1 MFYLLLAIILSRV
14 SRETKK
20 KRLIYRKK
28 YIEKFV
34 RDITFLAACPCFSF
48 ITKKKKCTPEN
59 SGAAWQPFTPPPPN
73 LYSVSGPELNRTKVW
88 TEKSFP
94 NRLSVDCIIFQSY
107 TCHAFQPNYFI
118 WTHFS
123 PILHFYTPWKLHD
136 VFRGIDFT
144 KHLAFKLRLMNAAGV
159 YSEGSWC

>member
-1 MFYLLLAIILSRV
+1 MWEISLFWLHVLVSPSLQRKRNLLQKIVGRPGNPS
-14 SRETKK
+14 
-20 KRLIYRKK
+20 
-28 YIEKFV
+28 
-34 RDITFLAACPCFSF
+34 
-48 ITKKKKCTPEN
+48 
-59 SGAAWQPFTPPPPN
+59 PPPSPPN